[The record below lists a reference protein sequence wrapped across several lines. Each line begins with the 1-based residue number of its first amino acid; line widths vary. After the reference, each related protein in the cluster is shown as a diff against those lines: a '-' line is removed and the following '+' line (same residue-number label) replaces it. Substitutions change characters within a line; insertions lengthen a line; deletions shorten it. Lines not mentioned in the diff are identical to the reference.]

1 MNCISTSIET
11 VTETY
16 LSFIFIFKFEE
27 GQAQMLR
34 QLHALS
40 DELTEVKRDRAEK
53 DIQLKDNEMEQELMR
68 NAVSEWLICFWQTI
82 SPGVYA
88 QK

>member
-1 MNCISTSIET
+1 
-11 VTETY
+11 
-16 LSFIFIFKFEE
+16 
-27 GQAQMLR
+27 MLR

-68 NAVSEWLICFWQTI
+68 NAVSEWLIYFLQTI

>member
-1 MNCISTSIET
+1 MNCISTSFET

-16 LSFIFIFKFEE
+16 LSFIFIFQFEE
-27 GQAQMLR
+27 EQAQMLR

-40 DELTEVKRDRAEK
+40 GELKEVRRDCAEK

-68 NAVSEWLICFWQTI
+68 NAVSEWLIYFWQTI